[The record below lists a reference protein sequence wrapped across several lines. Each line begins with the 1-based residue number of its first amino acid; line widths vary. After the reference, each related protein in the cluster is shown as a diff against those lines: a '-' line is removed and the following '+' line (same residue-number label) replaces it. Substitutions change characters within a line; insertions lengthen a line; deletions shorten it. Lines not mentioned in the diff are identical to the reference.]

1 MNNEKIG
8 QFISELR
15 KSKQM
20 TQKDLADKLNI
31 TDKAV
36 SKWER
41 GLSCPDISLLSS
53 IADILGVTTSEL
65 LNGRKGKH
73 SSENI
78 ESEINCIEKNIDS
91 SADVKVD
98 IDNVEN
104 SIYNVEKN
112 VDNALQYAE
121 KNTKNRLQ
129 SLQNIFAVTFSITLL
144 LGIIVCGIVDMA
156 ITGTFTW
163 SLFPISSI
171 AFTWLVFYPVIKFSN
186 KGILGSMA
194 ALSILIIPFLYVLN
208 NLIKINNMIL
218 PVGIRMSIIGVAF
231 LWCIFA
237 IFKIL
242 KTRKLLAAAI
252 SLLMVIPLQFLINFI
267 LSKMVSEPIIDIW
280 DILNFSIVAILAAV
294 LFIWYSYILK
304 NKGNR
309 GLN

>member
-53 IADILGVTTSEL
+53 IADILGVTINEL
-65 LNGRKGKH
+65 LNG
-73 SSENI
+73 
-78 ESEINCIEKNIDS
+78 EKISDS
-91 SADVKVD
+91 SGD
-98 IDNVEN
+98 IEVGIGDAEKSIYIVEKSVDNV
-104 SIYNVEKN
+104 I
-112 VDNALQYAE
+112 QYAE

-129 SLQNIFAVTFSITLL
+129 SLQNIFAITFSIALL

-156 ITGTFTW
+156 MTGTFTW

-171 AFTWLVFYPVIKFSN
+171 VFTWLVFFPVIKFSN
-186 KGILGSMA
+186 KGILSSMA
-194 ALSILIIPFLYVLN
+194 VLSVLIIPFLYVLN
-208 NLIKINNMIL
+208 NLIKTNNMIL

-252 SLLMVIPLQFLINFI
+252 SLLIVIPLEILINFI
-267 LSKMVSEPIIDIW
+267 LSKIISEPIIDIW

-294 LFIWYSYILK
+294 LFIWDSYTLK
-304 NKGNR
+304 NKVKK
-309 GLN
+309 GLY

>member
-65 LNGRKGKH
+65 LNGRKGSH

-78 ESEINCIEKNIDS
+78 EAGADCIEKNIDS

-98 IDNVEN
+98 IDNVEK
-104 SIYNVEKN
+104 S

-129 SLQNIFAVTFSITLL
+129 SLQNIFAITFSITLL
-144 LGIIVCGIVDMA
+144 LGITVCGIVDMA

-171 AFTWLVFYPVIKFSN
+171 VFTWLVFFPVIKFSN
-186 KGILGSMA
+186 KGILGSIA
-194 ALSILIIPFLYVLN
+194 ALSVLIIPFLYVLN
-208 NLIKINNMIL
+208 NLIKTNNMIL
-218 PVGIRMSIIGVAF
+218 PIGIRMSIIGVAF
-231 LWCIFA
+231 SWCIFA

-252 SLLMVIPLQFLINFI
+252 SLLIVIPLQFLINFI
-267 LSKMVSEPIIDIW
+267 LSKMISEPIIDIW
-280 DILNFSIVAILAAV
+280 DILNFSIVAILVTV
-294 LFIWYSYILK
+294 LFIWDSYTLK
-304 NKGNR
+304 NKAKR

>member
-15 KSKQM
+15 KSKRM

-53 IADILGVTTSEL
+53 IADILGVTTGEL
-65 LNGRKGKH
+65 LDGKK
-73 SSENI
+73 SNDNFDNVEIDANNEEKSIDNIDYKEENV
-78 ESEINCIEKNIDS
+78 NNIEKNI
-91 SADVKVD
+91 
-98 IDNVEN
+98 N
-104 SIYNVEKN
+104 
-112 VDNALQYAE
+112 NALQYAE

-129 SLQNIFAVTFSITLL
+129 SLQNIFAITFSITLL
-144 LGIIVCGIVDMA
+144 LGIMVCGIVDMA

-171 AFTWLVFYPVIKFSN
+171 IFAWLVFFPVIKFRR
-186 KGILGSMA
+186 KGTLISFVM
-194 ALSILIIPFLYVLN
+194 LSIFIIPFLYVLN
-208 NLIKINNMIL
+208 SIIKTNNMIL
-218 PVGIRMSIIGVAF
+218 PVGIRMAIIGVVF

-242 KTRKLLAAAI
+242 KTRKLLATAI
-252 SLLMVIPLQFLINFI
+252 SLLTVIPLQFAINFI
-267 LSKMVSEPIIDIW
+267 LSRMISEPIIDIW
-280 DILNFSIVAILAAV
+280 DILNFSIVAILAVVFFV
-294 LFIWYSYILK
+294 LDSCTLK
-304 NKGNR
+304 NKVKK
-309 GLN
+309 GLYQ